1 MLLVG
6 FLRSIGTMM
15 IGWSKAPDAL
25 SKKVSVDPLLG
36 RRRANSLTVV
46 VRACDCLPP
55 SLFTVADEVAIRRGL
70 GTLYFLES
78 QERALSSSFSKILR
92 SSTSLGF
99 VFRGTCIILPAKDNS
114 GTVYSVTQRNKN
126 RYSLTRSHCPLNDDL
141 LSRKNRDVVPSFSQ
155 VLLELLLSYHT
166 LNP

>member
-6 FLRSIGTMM
+6 FLRSIGTMI

-25 SKKVSVDPLLG
+25 SRNVSVDFLLG

-46 VRACDCLPP
+46 VRACDRLPP

-78 QERALSSSFSKILR
+78 QERAISSSFSKTLR

-99 VFRGTCIILPAKDNS
+99 VFPGTRIVLPA
-114 GTVYSVTQRNKN
+114 
-126 RYSLTRSHCPLNDDL
+126 NDKPA
-141 LSRKNRDVVPSFSQ
+141 RC
-155 VLLELLLSYHT
+155 
-166 LNP
+166 

>member
-99 VFRGTCIILPAKDNS
+99 VFQIGRASCRER
-114 GTVYSVTQRNKN
+114 V
-126 RYSLTRSHCPLNDDL
+126 
-141 LSRKNRDVVPSFSQ
+141 
-155 VLLELLLSYHT
+155 
-166 LNP
+166 